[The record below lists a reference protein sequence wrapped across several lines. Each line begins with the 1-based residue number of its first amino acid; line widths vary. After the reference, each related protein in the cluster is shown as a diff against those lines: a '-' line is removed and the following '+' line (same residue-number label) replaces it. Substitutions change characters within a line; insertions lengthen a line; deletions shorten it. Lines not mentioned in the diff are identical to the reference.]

1 MSIFGTV
8 LTASVT
14 LLHLY
19 VFLRLDALSFRRQ
32 RVNRKLLVGSGLTIW
47 VIFFLG
53 RMYGGNDGGLLS
65 LILEFA
71 GMHWMASVFLLAVGF
86 FITDLLTGFG
96 FLFRRQ
102 VPRLRTLGFLGGLA
116 MVAIAHVQGLRPPV
130 IEQYTLPVA
139 ELPASL
145 DGTTLVMMSDMHTG
159 EMGIDERWM
168 RARIGQVM
176 SLQPDLVVLV
186 GDMFE
191 RSTDPAA
198 MAPVMR
204 QLRAPLGVYAVRG
217 NHDAYRP
224 NRRDVAGEIIS
235 EAGIRMLQNEW
246 VQPAEGLILAGID
259 DLTSSR
265 RSGGLGEAN
274 LDSALACRPPLPTIL
289 LSHTPWLTEQVAA
302 SRVGIML
309 SGHTHNG
316 QIWPFNYLVR
326 HQYPHVGGHYD
337 LGGTTLIVGRGTGTW
352 GPRMRLWKP
361 GEITR
366 ITLRSTQTR
375 NNQYE

>member
-19 VFLRLDALSFRRQ
+19 VFWRLDALSFRRQ
-32 RVNRKLLVGSGLTIW
+32 RVSRKLLVGSGVTIW
-47 VIFFLG
+47 VIFLLG

-86 FITDLLTGFG
+86 LITDLLTGFG

-102 VPRLRTLGFLGGLA
+102 AQRLRALGFLGGLA

-168 RARIGQVM
+168 AARIAQVM
-176 SLQPDLVVLV
+176 ALQPDLVVLV

-198 MAPVMR
+198 MAPAMR
-204 QLRAPLGVYAVRG
+204 HLRAPMGVYAVRG

-224 NRRDVAGEIIS
+224 NRRDVAGEILRG
-235 EAGIRMLQNEW
+235 AGIRLLQNKW
-246 VQPAEGLILAGID
+246 VQPAEGLVLAGIN
-259 DLTSSR
+259 DLTSAR
-265 RSGGLGEAN
+265 RSGGLGEAY
-274 LDSALACRPPLPTIL
+274 LDSALTGRPSMPTIL
-289 LSHTPWLTEQVAA
+289 LSHTPWLTGRVAD
-302 SRVGIML
+302 SGVEIML

-326 HQYPHVGGHYD
+326 REYPHVGGRYD
-337 LGGTTLIVGRGTGTW
+337 MGGTTLIVGRGTGTW

-366 ITLRSTQTR
+366 ITLRSTQIR